1 MLIYLLKPI
10 RNVFESSQISAIVY
24 QDDPHGSPIVSSGDS
39 AEPFLASC
47 APHLKLDSL
56 IFDVNFLDFEVNAL

>member
-10 RNVFESSQISAIVY
+10 GNVVESSLISAIVY
-24 QDDPHGSPIVSSGDS
+24 QDDPHGSLIVSLGDS

-47 APHLKLDSL
+47 VPNLQLDSL
-56 IFDVNFLDFEVNAL
+56 IVDVNFLDFEVNA